1 MKKKQEL
8 DAKSKQAKV
17 SYNYSEQDYKSAL
30 DKLLEAAVLYD
41 RNMPGAVQLVAF
53 DCEYMVPVEFKE
65 QLKRAFNLTLSANEL
80 GNNYSLYSC
89 YYYYYIIT

>member
-17 SYNYSEQDYKSAL
+17 SYNYSEQDYKSAI

-41 RNMPGAVQLVAF
+41 RNMPGIFCSIIQ
-53 DCEYMVPVEFKE
+53 
-65 QLKRAFNLTLSANEL
+65 
-80 GNNYSLYSC
+80 
-89 YYYYYIIT
+89 YY